1 MFGSRRPFKLVVL
14 LFQLKTYNFQ
24 LKTAE
29 IIGPSGVPSSLK
41 ESQLSTKV
49 HDPEKRTMQHD
60 NWNYTILMKLDK
72 FGNPLEVKGTFS
84 AEQL

>member
-41 ESQLSTKV
+41 ESQLFTKV
-49 HDPEKRTMQHD
+49 HDPKRFLMRK
-60 NWNYTILMKLDK
+60 NNYENYTKVVSL
-72 FGNPLEVKGTFS
+72 
-84 AEQL
+84 